1 MEIFLGYLSLFQK
14 LRPDRYTDIPGGCT
28 RVKVRKRPWTDSHVA
43 RIRCGDGRQ
52 GTQMN
57 DRNKRA
63 VAFTRANV
71 SVTLIK

>member
-1 MEIFLGYLSLFQK
+1 MHACEATQTY
-14 LRPDRYTDIPGGCT
+14 
-28 RVKVRKRPWTDSHVA
+28 VKKKPWTDSHVA
-43 RIRCGDGRQ
+43 RIRYGDGRQ